1 MKQKLPQP
9 QVETIALF
17 PRNIRFIT
25 EYTFSKPQSHYVKVV
40 LVSIVSLFLLTLIFL
55 QSVVI
60 WDNFKQREIFLQQ
73 RTQLQNEAT
82 YWEQVANKYQGYRD
96 VYMRIA
102 AIQYK
107 LGNYNVSQEYVK
119 KALELDPNYPAGRVL
134 GAQVGL

>member
-102 AIQYK
+102 AIQ
-107 LGNYNVSQEYVK
+107 
-119 KALELDPNYPAGRVL
+119 
-134 GAQVGL
+134 